1 MDQKPF
7 AVLILHGF
15 ASSLDSVRAIERSLC
30 PLGYPILMPI
40 LRGHGKQSPEALRG
54 ITWHDWLADAEASL
68 QASLAEAERVIV
80 IGHSMGGL
88 LALKLAA
95 DHPEKLDSLVLA
107 AAPLQLVSP
116 LASGRPLHILLP
128 VIQRLF
134 TRWDLPP
141 EYADRHLAQFDTN
154 YHWAPMDAIISF
166 LELSRL
172 TQQWLPEVRVP
183 TYILQSRKDTTTA
196 PISADMVYQ
205 QISTPIG
212 QKQIVWFEKSSHEM
226 FQDCESASI
235 CENILVFVQERVG
248 MIESPDPLNP
258 VIRL

>member
-1 MDQKPF
+1 MDQQPF

-15 ASSLDSVRAIERSLC
+15 ASSLDSVRAVERSLR
-30 PLGYPILMPI
+30 PLGYPIHMPI
-40 LRGHGKQSPEALRG
+40 LRGHGEQSPEALRG
-54 ITWHDWLADAEASL
+54 TTWHDWLADAEASL

-88 LALKLAA
+88 LALNLAA

-166 LELSRL
+166 LELSQL
-172 TQQWLPEVRVP
+172 TRRRLPEVRVP
-183 TYILQSRKDTTTA
+183 TCILQSRKDTTSA
-196 PISADMVYQ
+196 LISADMIYQ
-205 QISTPIG
+205 HISTPIG

-226 FQDCESASI
+226 FQDCECASI
-235 CENILVFVQERVG
+235 CGNILGYVRERVG
-248 MIESPDPLNP
+248 RIEQLVPLNI
-258 VIRL
+258 V